1 MAPILAFFTFLVVAA
16 LFLGLWLFTGGG
28 SKQEMIRRRVEAVQ
42 RAERRGHS
50 SLELKLMRDE
60 MLSDVPLVHQ
70 LLLRWSW
77 STRLR
82 DTLYQAG
89 MNAKPGKVIL
99 LCAVLALGMYLGV
112 SKFFHIPIIAL
123 AAGAAGGLAPLTY
136 IAVKRKLRMRA
147 FERHFPAALD
157 LLSRAVRAGHA
168 FASGLE
174 MIATETPE
182 PLCTE
187 FRITFEEQN
196 FGLPLRDAL
205 TNLAER
211 VPLIDVRFFVT
222 SLLVQKE
229 TGGNLAEIL
238 DGLARVIRE
247 RFKIRGEV
255 RTRTAQG
262 RLSAAI
268 LLSLPPIMML
278 ILGALN
284 PGYMHPLYSD
294 PVGPMLMWGA
304 FGLQLIGTMWIWKIV
319 NIEV

>member
-42 RAERRGHS
+42 RAERRGHT

-60 MLSDVPLVHQ
+60 MLSDVPIVHQ

-82 DTLYQAG
+82 DILYQAG
-89 MNAKPGKVIL
+89 MNTKPAKVIL
-99 LCAVLALGMYLGV
+99 LCAVLALGIFLAVG
-112 SKFFHIPIIAL
+112 KFFDSTIIGL
-123 AAGAAGGLAPLTY
+123 AAAAAAGLAPLAY
-136 IAVKRKLRMRA
+136 IALKRKLRLRA
-147 FERHFPAALD
+147 FERHFPEALD

-168 FASGLE
+168 FATGLK

-182 PLCTE
+182 PLSTE
-187 FRITFEEQN
+187 FRIAFEEQN

-205 TNLAER
+205 INLAER

-268 LLSLPPIMML
+268 LLSLPPVMML

-284 PGYMHPLYSD
+284 PDYIHPLYSD
-294 PVGPMLMWGA
+294 PVGPLLMWGA
-304 FGLQLIGTMWIWKIV
+304 FGLQLIGTIWIWKIV